1 MVELVLILS
10 STHGHS
16 SEAFGASLFPSI
28 KANQKVL
35 CFFAI
40 FTTRLSR
47 SFFWVTNHWIR
58 SKKFTTTTAFLIPH
72 QREIPDS
79 TNFFIFFCEQPAAED
94 IPREGRRGPGL
105 WSSKYVCYI
114 LKLRVL
120 GRSSAFLS
128 GWQVDDLG
136 YNVCNQTT
144 LYFDHSTLLRFLF
157 RRAMSCDL

>member
-1 MVELVLILS
+1 MIELVLILS

-16 SEAFGASLFPSI
+16 SEAFGASLFPTI

-40 FTTRLSR
+40 SNDTNIEEFSTGLTNQLLGTVKKVHNHYC
-47 SFFWVTNHWIR
+47 FFDTPPEIHLALR
-58 SKKFTTTTAFLIPH
+58 FSLFL
-72 QREIPDS
+72 
-79 TNFFIFFCEQPAAED
+79 FCEQPAAED

-128 GWQVDDLG
+128 GWQVDD
-136 YNVCNQTT
+136 
-144 LYFDHSTLLRFLF
+144 
-157 RRAMSCDL
+157 